1 MSFVKIK
8 KQKTKKVDHKKKSL
22 NFKIMNYL
30 EGTQIEDKA
39 KHVEKNNKTD
49 IDSLKQDH
57 NEFIKSRKLM
67 LKNTAVIY
75 KWNPQC
81 FYWRN

>member
-1 MSFVKIK
+1 MSLVKTK
-8 KQKTKKVDHKKKSL
+8 KQKTKKVDHEKKSL
-22 NFKIMNYL
+22 NFKIINYL

-75 KWNPQC
+75 K
-81 FYWRN
+81 

>member
-1 MSFVKIK
+1 MSLVKTK
-8 KQKTKKVDHKKKSL
+8 KQKTKKVDHEKKFL
-22 NFKIMNYL
+22 NFKIINYL

-75 KWNPQC
+75 K
-81 FYWRN
+81 